1 MTTATSEKG
10 KPSPSKLF
18 YLVLLATAAGLV
30 AAIAAGSVKPGFA
43 LKSNLVYR
51 AEVGL
56 AFLGIIY
63 IVGVALWLSWYGK
76 GFFELNAFGSG
87 IKAPGAEEIEE
98 AGAEVS
104 DVGKLI
110 DELQEET
117 NAGLKE
123 LDERIDALE
132 DERAG

>member
-10 KPSPSKLF
+10 KLSPSKPF

-30 AAIAAGSVKPGFA
+30 AAIAAGSEKPGFA

-76 GFFELNAFGSG
+76 GFFESNAFGSVTSSSGGRGDRRGRRGG
-87 IKAPGAEEIEE
+87 I
-98 AGAEVS
+98 
-104 DVGKLI
+104 
-110 DELQEET
+110 
-117 NAGLKE
+117 
-123 LDERIDALE
+123 
-132 DERAG
+132 